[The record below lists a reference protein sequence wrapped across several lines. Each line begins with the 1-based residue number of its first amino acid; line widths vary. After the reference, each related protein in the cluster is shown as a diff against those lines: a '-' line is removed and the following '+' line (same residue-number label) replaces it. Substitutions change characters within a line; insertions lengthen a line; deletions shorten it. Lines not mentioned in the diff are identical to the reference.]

1 MFNNL
6 IKYFFNIKVS
16 FFIFIVFIIAYL
28 IILDEEGAFKNK
40 FLRFG
45 PSEDTKFLN
54 MKLDTWNK
62 VILVYIIG
70 LLSSFLTSYY
80 NNVSYDFIHSYIW
93 NPAYNKKI
101 KMTKEWTQLIVILE
115 PLMYWILEILNLF
128 ITFTM
133 ELQYIVPKFI
143 GTRLIDIPYAMFKI
157 NQKKYKK

>member
-80 NNVSYDFIHSYIW
+80 NNISYDFIHSYI
-93 NPAYNKKI
+93 
-101 KMTKEWTQLIVILE
+101 
-115 PLMYWILEILNLF
+115 
-128 ITFTM
+128 
-133 ELQYIVPKFI
+133 
-143 GTRLIDIPYAMFKI
+143 
-157 NQKKYKK
+157 